1 MGPRE
6 SYFGT
11 GAGLHETV
19 TWRGGG
25 EVANEVAS
33 GGGDGS
39 GSFPIWCYNP
49 HFAHVIRSVDL
60 YGTVRIFT
68 FSTEKCVLFLS
79 STESHNDRAF
89 TVSSFPKR

>member
-25 EVANEVAS
+25 ES
-33 GGGDGS
+33 IGS
-39 GSFPIWCYNP
+39 
-49 HFAHVIRSVDL
+49 A
-60 YGTVRIFT
+60 
-68 FSTEKCVLFLS
+68 
-79 STESHNDRAF
+79 
-89 TVSSFPKR
+89 